1 MNNQGISLG
10 LQAGVLLEKYGFHFS
25 HSLGQNFLLDESFV
39 RRLAACAAIVP
50 GERVL
55 EIGPGAGVMTRCLLE
70 EGARVTAVELDQSL
84 RPVLDEMLAGQKD
97 ARVVY
102 ADALKLD
109 PGELFG
115 AEAYRVV
122 ANLPYYITSDMILH
136 LLRAQ
141 NKPSSITALVQKE
154 AAERISAPMGG
165 KNWCALSA
173 TVRYFGSCEAL
184 MDVPPE
190 CFTPRPHVQSV
201 FLRIRLYGQ
210 KPVQAKNE
218 DRLLA
223 LIRAAFF
230 MRRKT
235 LANNLCAS
243 FGMSRERA
251 LSLLEACGLDPKV
264 RGEAVPLEGL
274 CALSDRMD
282 SEEGE

>member
-1 MNNQGISLG
+1 MSNQGISIG

-25 HSLGQNFLLDESFV
+25 HSLGQNFLLNEQFV
-39 RRLAACAAIVP
+39 RRLVLCAAVVP
-50 GERVL
+50 GEQLL

-70 EGARVTAVELDQSL
+70 EGARVTAVEVDQSL
-84 RPVLDEMLAGQKD
+84 RPILEEMLAGQEN
-97 ARVVY
+97 ARLIF

-109 PGELFG
+109 PSELFG
-115 AEAYRVV
+115 EERYRVV

-136 LLRAQ
+136 LLRAK
-141 NKPSSITALVQKE
+141 NKPTSITVLVQKE
-154 AAERISAPMGG
+154 AAERMDAAMGS

-173 TVRYFGSCEAL
+173 TVQYFGQCEAL

-201 FLRIRLYGQ
+201 LMRINLYEQ
-210 KPVQAKNE
+210 KPVQAQDE
-218 DRLLA
+218 QMLLQ

-235 LANNLCAS
+235 LANNLCAV

-251 LSLLEACGLDPKV
+251 LSLLADCGLDARV
-264 RGEAVPLEGL
+264 RGEAVPLSAL
-274 CALSDRMD
+274 CALSNLLA
-282 SEEGE
+282 G